1 MPWGGFAVTDPLL
14 DLFDPLALL
23 VVLVLIIWLVSQ
35 HSGWPLSAVIG
46 MLVWLAAFGFA
57 IHLIFG

>member
-1 MPWGGFAVTDPLL
+1 VTDPLL